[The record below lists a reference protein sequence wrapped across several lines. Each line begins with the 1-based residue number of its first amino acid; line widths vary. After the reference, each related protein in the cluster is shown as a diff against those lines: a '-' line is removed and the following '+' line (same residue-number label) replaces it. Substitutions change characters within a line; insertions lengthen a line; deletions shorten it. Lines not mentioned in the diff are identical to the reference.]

1 MNKKIAFLLIAFFSA
16 FMSQAKVTL
25 PALIADNMVIQR
37 DSEVMMW
44 GKSSPQSSVRITTSW
59 NSETIVAVSDKS
71 GNWKAYVKTPGAG
84 GPYRIVFDDGE
95 KTFVENVMSG
105 EVWLCAGQSNM
116 VMPMHGFKC
125 QPVEGAMEYIVS
137 AKPSRP
143 IRICNIKRATRFTEQ
158 KTCKAEW
165 FEHTP
170 DAVSNA
176 SATAYFFAR
185 RLQEILDVPVGV
197 IVTAWGGSKIEAW
210 MSREVLEQFSSEMDL
225 SFIDRQ
231 EKQKNPHQA
240 PTLLYNAMLAPLKNF
255 NIRGVIWYQGCSNR
269 GFADLYARLQPE
281 FVKMLR
287 GMWGNT
293 ELPFYYTQ
301 IAPFKYS
308 GVDGF
313 EAALIREAQLKNL
326 AEIPHSGM
334 AVTMDCGD
342 EFCIHPSKK
351 KPVGDRLAFLALQN
365 TYGLTGFDAAAP
377 VYESHEIKGSKVY
390 VTFTGTEL
398 GVGPKGH
405 SLDGFELAGEDRKFY
420 KAEAYVSKER
430 TVEVKC
436 DSVKNPV
443 AVRYA
448 FHNVA
453 PVSVY
458 NTYGIPA
465 SPFRT
470 DNWNE

>member
-1 MNKKIAFLLIAFFSA
+1 M
-16 FMSQAKVTL
+16 
-25 PALIADNMVIQR
+25 
-37 DSEVMMW
+37 
-44 GKSSPQSSVRITTSW
+44 
-59 NSETIVAVSDKS
+59 
-71 GNWKAYVKTPGAG
+71 
-84 GPYRIVFDDGE
+84 
-95 KTFVENVMSG
+95 
-105 EVWLCAGQSNM
+105 
-116 VMPMHGFKC
+116 
-125 QPVEGAMEYIVS
+125 
-137 AKPSRP
+137 
-143 IRICNIKRATRFTEQ
+143 
-158 KTCKAEW
+158 
-165 FEHTP
+165 
-170 DAVSNA
+170 
-176 SATAYFFAR
+176 
-185 RLQEILDVPVGV
+185 
-197 IVTAWGGSKIEAW
+197 
-210 MSREVLEQFSSEMDL
+210 
-225 SFIDRQ
+225 
-231 EKQKNPHQA
+231 
-240 PTLLYNAMLAPLKNF
+240 
-255 NIRGVIWYQGCSNR
+255 
-269 GFADLYARLQPE
+269 
-281 FVKMLR
+281 
-287 GMWGNT
+287 
-293 ELPFYYTQ
+293 PFYYTQ

-308 GVDGF
+308 GVDGL

>member
-1 MNKKIAFLLIAFFSA
+1 
-16 FMSQAKVTL
+16 
-25 PALIADNMVIQR
+25 
-37 DSEVMMW
+37 
-44 GKSSPQSSVRITTSW
+44 
-59 NSETIVAVSDKS
+59 
-71 GNWKAYVKTPGAG
+71 
-84 GPYRIVFDDGE
+84 
-95 KTFVENVMSG
+95 
-105 EVWLCAGQSNM
+105 
-116 VMPMHGFKC
+116 
-125 QPVEGAMEYIVS
+125 
-137 AKPSRP
+137 
-143 IRICNIKRATRFTEQ
+143 
-158 KTCKAEW
+158 
-165 FEHTP
+165 
-170 DAVSNA
+170 
-176 SATAYFFAR
+176 
-185 RLQEILDVPVGV
+185 
-197 IVTAWGGSKIEAW
+197 
-210 MSREVLEQFSSEMDL
+210 
-225 SFIDRQ
+225 
-231 EKQKNPHQA
+231 
-240 PTLLYNAMLAPLKNF
+240 
-255 NIRGVIWYQGCSNR
+255 
-269 GFADLYARLQPE
+269 
-281 FVKMLR
+281 MLR
-287 GMWGNT
+287 GMWGNN

-301 IAPFKYS
+301 IAPFKCSAPNGY
-308 GVDGF
+308 

-377 VYESHEIKGSKVY
+377 VYESHEIKGSNVY
-390 VTFTGTEL
+390 VTFTGTNL

-405 SLDGFELAGEDRKFY
+405 LLEGFELAGEDRKFY

-453 PVSVY
+453 QVSVY

>member
-25 PALIADNMVIQR
+25 PALIADNMVVQR
-37 DSEVMMW
+37 ESEVMLW
-44 GKSSPQSSVRITTSW
+44 GRSEPHTEIRITASW
-59 NSETIVAVSDKS
+59 NSETIVVMSGKS
-71 GNWKAYVKTPGAG
+71 GSWKAYVKTPEAG

-95 KTFVENVMSG
+95 ATSVENVMSG

-143 IRICNIKRATRFTEQ
+143 IRICNIKRATRFKEQ
-158 KTCKAEW
+158 NACRAEW
-165 FEHTP
+165 SEHTS

-197 IVTAWGGSKIEAW
+197 IVASWGGSKIESW
-210 MSREVLEQFSSEMDL
+210 MSRNVLEQFSSEIDL
-225 SFIDRQ
+225 SFIDRL
-231 EKQKNPHQA
+231 EKQENPHQA
-240 PTLLYNAMLAPLKNF
+240 PAMIYNGMLAPLKNY
-255 NIRGVIWYQGCSNR
+255 NIRGVVWYQGCSNR
-269 GFADLYARLQPE
+269 GFADLYSRLQPE

-287 GMWGNT
+287 SMWRND

-301 IAPFKYS
+301 IAPFKYDDPEGILGS
-308 GVDGF
+308 
-313 EAALIREAQLKNL
+313 LIREAQLKNL
-326 AEIPHSGM
+326 GEIPHSGM
-334 AVTMDCGD
+334 VVTMDCGD
-342 EFCIHPSKK
+342 EFCIHPSRK
-351 KPVGDRLAFLALQN
+351 KPVGDRLAYLALQK
-365 TYGLTGFDAAAP
+365 TYGLTGFDAEAP

-390 VTFTGTEL
+390 VTFTGTGL

-405 SLDGFELAGEDRKFY
+405 LLEGFELAGNDRKFY

-430 TVEVKC
+430 IVEVKC

-443 AVRYA
+443 AVRYG

-453 PVSVY
+453 PASVY

-470 DNWNE
+470 DDWDE